1 MNKPTP
7 IGKKTFAE
15 YEKEVKEFKEYNL
28 SSQRVELGI
37 AKDLASANKKSQ
49 GIIKQTTKIVEKI
62 EKAFGAYNTAWE
74 KTRSQVQ
81 VIEKQ
86 ISLNQSIIK
95 EAGSAAKELGVD
107 VNDIKGVNTLE
118 SINKEL
124 SVEIN
129 GLKYPSI
136 R

>member
-7 IGKKTFAE
+7 FGKKTFAE

-28 SSQRVELGI
+28 SSQRIELGI

-62 EKAFGAYNTAWE
+62 EKAFGTYNTAWE